1 MDCVPSKTCFA
12 DLADVE
18 DLAAVWRWK
27 DLAAGVPIPVLV
39 RLRAVLFGKTNCA
52 LCPEAMQSSS
62 LKVLEEGRVELSLL
76 PSPPWHGLLLVP
88 VVSFKIRLR
97 KKKSFLNP
105 VDLVPVDR

>member
-1 MDCVPSKTCFA
+1 MDCVTSRTCFA

-27 DLAAGVPIPVLV
+27 AGVRIPVLV
-39 RLRAVLFGKTNCA
+39 RLCAVFFGRTNCA

-76 PSPPWHGLLLVP
+76 PSPPLHRLLPVP

-97 KKKSFLNP
+97 KKNLS
-105 VDLVPVDR
+105 